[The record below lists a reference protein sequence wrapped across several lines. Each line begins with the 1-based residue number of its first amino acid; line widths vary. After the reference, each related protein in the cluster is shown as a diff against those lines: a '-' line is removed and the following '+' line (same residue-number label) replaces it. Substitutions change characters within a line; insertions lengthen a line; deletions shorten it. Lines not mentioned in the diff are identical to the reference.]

1 MSYQLPFTEFKI
13 TKPARYRAV
22 VRDSHSTDFD
32 HEFGSY
38 ETPEEAL
45 AAAKKDAKSHRKT
58 HISYWVEY
66 DLDLA
71 VEGYEGLT

>member
-1 MSYQLPFTEFKI
+1 MIYHLPTDNFEI
-13 TKPARYRAV
+13 TGVVRYRAV
-22 VRDSHSTDFD
+22 VRDSHSTDLD

-45 AAAKKDAKSHRKT
+45 VAAKKDAKSHRKT

-66 DLDLA
+66 DLDLC
-71 VEGYEGLT
+71 VPGYEGLT